1 MATPLLKLEL
11 QSNRNVLLITDIS
24 TDVWGTAGY
33 NLADFVA
40 GNPTNSTVVLSVSYR
55 TLDGTNSTVIE
66 LIKEGAFGVL
76 ANAVTKDK
84 LTYMLAIDANG
95 VMKYIN
101 NLTSLPINNKK
112 IPDGI
117 YTISY
122 KIDNK
127 VTVIEYASTNVIKEG
142 ADQVVIKKA
151 EALNNKFLICNNID
165 LKDVADD
172 LVYEAMLF
180 CIDKAAVV
188 SKTDA
193 ILKLLTLI
201 NNEDYEY
208 YTN

>member
-11 QSNRNVLLITDIS
+11 QSNRNVLLITDVS

-55 TLDGTNSTVIE
+55 TLNSSNSVVIE

-84 LTYMLAIDANG
+84 LTFMLAIDKAG
-95 VMKYIN
+95 VMKYIS
-101 NLTSLPINNKK
+101 NLTNLPADNQK

-127 VTVIEYASTNVIKEG
+127 VTVIEYTSTNVIKEG

-151 EALNNKFLICNNID
+151 EALSNKFLICNTTNLQDIS
-165 LKDVADD
+165 DD

-180 CIDKAAVV
+180 CVTKASIV